1 MSATSSSRISRQLLW
16 AGFLFLFSSGV
27 SVAAEGA
34 AGLSAT
40 NKSDEVVTQ
49 EMRTYLQLQEQLHA
63 TQLAIE
69 SNRQASTTVTLRT
82 AEALAERM
90 QAIEQSL
97 SVQRTRE
104 LEAMQSS
111 NRTILIV
118 AGCFAGLGFVAMLLM
133 GYFQWRTV
141 NRLAEISAA
150 IPSPG
155 LALGVG
161 RALPALGPGDPPA
174 PKAELLD
181 AVSRLEKRIVELE
194 HVSTPAVQ
202 SGTPDGNGEQSNGDA
217 HELHA
222 HAENGNTTTEAN
234 RLTLL
239 LAKGQSLLNVD
250 KPDEALACFDEV
262 LTIDPHH
269 ADALVKK
276 GTALE
281 RMRKLNEAIECY
293 DRAIAEDRSMTIAY
307 LYKGGLF
314 NRMERFNEALQCYEQ
329 ALRTQEKRS

>member
-1 MSATSSSRISRQLLW
+1 MSAAL
-16 AGFLFLFSSGV
+16 LFLLSLGPSGG
-27 SVAAEGA
+27 AEGA

-40 NKSDEVVTQ
+40 NKTDEVVTQ
-49 EMRTYLQLQEQLHA
+49 EMRSYLQLQEQLHA

-69 SNRQASTTVTLRT
+69 SNREAGTAITLRT
-82 AEALAERM
+82 AEALAARM

-97 SVQRTRE
+97 SAQRVRE
-104 LEAMQSS
+104 LDAMQSS
-111 NRTILIV
+111 NRVMLIV
-118 AGCFAGLGFVAMLLM
+118 AGSLAALGFLAMLLM

-150 IPSPG
+150 IPSTS
-155 LALGVG
+155 LAMSVG
-161 RALPALGPGDPPA
+161 RPLPALGPGDSPSGTND
-174 PKAELLD
+174 LIG
-181 AVSRLEKRIVELE
+181 VVHQLEKRVIELE
-194 HVSTPAVQ
+194 HVSTPPLQNGNSEGNGQPSNGGTVQ
-202 SGTPDGNGEQSNGDA
+202 SHGENGDA
-217 HELHA
+217 TA
-222 HAENGNTTTEAN
+222 EAN
-234 RLTLL
+234 RVTLL

-262 LTIDPHH
+262 LAID
-269 ADALVKK
+269 AQNAEALVKK

-293 DRAIAEDRSMTIAY
+293 DRAIEADRSMTIAY